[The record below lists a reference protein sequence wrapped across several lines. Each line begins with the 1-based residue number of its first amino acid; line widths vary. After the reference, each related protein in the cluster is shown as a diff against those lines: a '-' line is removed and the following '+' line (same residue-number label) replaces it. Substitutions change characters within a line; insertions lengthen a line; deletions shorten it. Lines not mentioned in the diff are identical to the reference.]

1 MQGNAE
7 VIDVLNE
14 VLTAELTAIN
24 QYFVHAKMCSN
35 WGYNRLAHH
44 IRDESIDEMRHAEEL
59 IDRVLYLDG
68 VPNLQRL
75 YALRVGEDVVEQFNN
90 DLAVEREAVDRL
102 RRGIALCN
110 EVADHGTRQLFEK
123 ILVAEE
129 EHIDWLETQLTT
141 IEQIG
146 VQNYLSE
153 QLGEHPS
160 H

>member
-59 IDRVLYLDG
+59 IDRVDMRRRHAPSPDDDCQMMNDG
-68 VPNLQRL
+68 
-75 YALRVGEDVVEQFNN
+75 GE
-90 DLAVEREAVDRL
+90 
-102 RRGIALCN
+102 G
-110 EVADHGTRQLFEK
+110 
-123 ILVAEE
+123 
-129 EHIDWLETQLTT
+129 
-141 IEQIG
+141 
-146 VQNYLSE
+146 
-153 QLGEHPS
+153 P
-160 H
+160 